1 MGILVPRP
9 GIESD
14 WEHALGPLHWEHGI
28 LATGPPGK
36 FLYWSFLRQSPE
48 SQFKSR
54 LTGLCYGLNV
64 WPLHSYVVI
73 LTNLVMVF
81 GGGAF
86 GSDEV
91 MRVESSWVGLMPLC
105 ESSLVLLTRTQW
117 EDSEEA
123 GFRETSNLP
132 APWSW
137 TFQCLD
143 LWEMNVYCL

>member
-1 MGILVPRP
+1 MGILAPRP
-9 GIESD
+9 GIEPN

-28 LATGPPGK
+28 LAPGPTRK

-54 LTGLCYGLNV
+54 LTGLFCGLNV
-64 WPLHSYVVI
+64 GPLHSYVAI

-91 MRVESSWVGLMPLC
+91 MRVGSS
-105 ESSLVLLTRTQW
+105 
-117 EDSEEA
+117 
-123 GFRETSNLP
+123 
-132 APWSW
+132 
-137 TFQCLD
+137 
-143 LWEMNVYCL
+143 